1 MAARKPARKK
11 PTTKRTTSSSPV
23 KKNVSSV
30 NKTPN
35 LNKLAQ
41 VSKVSGV
48 TKTPTRKTQTTS
60 TPGKKAPQTFQ
71 EAILHRK
78 LSLKGTPVHVLNI
91 PYEAQYFAK
100 SLGVEYNPYLKMY
113 LYEGTKLNPQLVPY
127 KAEPFSLEKWV
138 EDSLNDT
145 KPEILPPPKMK
156 PRPHQVTAIK
166 KIASTAKNGWRG
178 FILADNVG
186 VGKGL
191 AESTLLPTPNGMKRM
206 KDLQIGDYVI
216 DIDGNATKILEK
228 HLSKAKKFYEIEFSD
243 GTIIQ
248 ADEDHRWV
256 TETARKNYKTQP
268 KLRLPEPE
276 LVLVKDFLFKLQ
288 EEKLAIS
295 RKDLSALVP
304 SNPSYF
310 KNVLNGLKPVGTLEP
325 LPGKTNQSQYLY
337 HPQEV
342 LERVNGNLP
351 ASNRV
356 KNGFNYNSPKT
367 TKELLDTLNIFVK
380 GKPHYNHTIATAS
393 ANFSEKELLIHPYV
407 LGVWLGDGSSQ
418 GEEMFFADELLHQQ
432 TLLGS
437 FTDNL
442 RKVYQQEDGKIT
454 KHIPEEYL
462 LSSKQ
467 QRLELLKGLMD
478 MNGLMTDTGVSF
490 SQKNSTLFF
499 QVLELIASLG
509 FKSTWEKKIDE
520 SYELLFCPDIQVFNC
535 ESKKEKLAVVLASYQ
550 QNKNHKQRTIK
561 AIKEISKSEEYYCI
575 SVDAPSHQYLVTR
588 SYVPTHNTI
597 TGVLGAYL
605 AAKQKGFTP
614 QNKAKVLV
622 VAPKSALPHWRN
634 TLTATSIDNLKVVVI
649 NYDQSKK
656 LLDAPASAQNVK
668 KTVTANRH
676 TMTKGKPTIQW
687 DIIIADESHKLKN
700 ESQRSAAFA
709 NIARYEANA
718 TKAPFVIWTS
728 ATVGQEPLELGYL
741 APLVGQMCG
750 VPNLTHET
758 WGDWLVANNYN
769 VKKSKAGNF
778 SWVRPKGDTPPT
790 ERAEILALQQKDV
803 SRLSELIFHEN
814 SPSIRRNPEDIAG
827 WPTQSYVATP
837 VQLAPEG
844 YRLYEEAWNEFRR
857 YIGLNPRGKNPS
869 GGLAATLRF
878 RQKASMLSALA
889 TAEYVND
896 LLDNGLQV
904 AISVEF
910 IETLDVMKDYLSK
923 KGWHVAEF
931 SGRNTVERE
940 NERLRFQKGEA
951 QVMVFTVKEA
961 ISLHANEQLPDGTK
975 ATSAKRAM
983 VVHDIHYSAIDMTQI
998 IGRTT
1003 RDGELAVAYLMFTDA
1018 TIEARILQTVLERMK
1033 NVRTLSGDDE
1043 GMLLAVQNILDG
1055 I

>member
-11 PTTKRTTSSSPV
+11 PTTKRTTSSAPTRKSTP
-23 KKNVSSV
+23 SA

-35 LNKLAQ
+35 FNKLAQ
-41 VSKVSGV
+41 ASKVSGA
-48 TKTPTRKTQTTS
+48 TRTPTRKTQTAS
-60 TPGKKAPQTFQ
+60 TPGKKTPQTFQ

-78 LSLKGTPVHVLNI
+78 STLKGVPIHVLNI

-113 LYEGTKLNPQLVPY
+113 LYEGVKLNPQLTPY

-138 EDSLNDT
+138 EDSLNGT
-145 KPEILPPPKMK
+145 EPAPLPPAKMK

-166 KIASTAKNGWRG
+166 KIGGTAKTGWRG
-178 FILADNVG
+178 FVLADNVG
-186 VGKGL
+186 LGK
-191 AESTLLPTPNGMKRM
+191 
-206 KDLQIGDYVI
+206 
-216 DIDGNATKILEK
+216 
-228 HLSKAKKFYEIEFSD
+228 
-243 GTIIQ
+243 
-248 ADEDHRWV
+248 
-256 TETARKNYKTQP
+256 
-268 KLRLPEPE
+268 
-276 LVLVKDFLFKLQ
+276 
-288 EEKLAIS
+288 
-295 RKDLSALVP
+295 
-304 SNPSYF
+304 
-310 KNVLNGLKPVGTLEP
+310 TLE
-325 LPGKTNQSQYLY
+325 
-337 HPQEV
+337 
-342 LERVNGNLP
+342 
-351 ASNRV
+351 
-356 KNGFNYNSPKT
+356 
-367 TKELLDTLNIFVK
+367 
-380 GKPHYNHTIATAS
+380 
-393 ANFSEKELLIHPYV
+393 
-407 LGVWLGDGSSQ
+407 GV
-418 GEEMFFADELLHQQ
+418 F
-432 TLLGS
+432 
-437 FTDNL
+437 
-442 RKVYQQEDGKIT
+442 
-454 KHIPEEYL
+454 
-462 LSSKQ
+462 
-467 QRLELLKGLMD
+467 
-478 MNGLMTDTGVSF
+478 
-490 SQKNSTLFF
+490 
-499 QVLELIASLG
+499 
-509 FKSTWEKKIDE
+509 
-520 SYELLFCPDIQVFNC
+520 
-535 ESKKEKLAVVLASYQ
+535 
-550 QNKNHKQRTIK
+550 
-561 AIKEISKSEEYYCI
+561 
-575 SVDAPSHQYLVTR
+575 
-588 SYVPTHNTI
+588 
-597 TGVLGAYL
+597 GAYL

-614 QNKAKVLV
+614 QNKAKVLI

-634 TLTATSIDNLKVVVI
+634 TLIATSIDNLKVVVI

-668 KTVTANRH
+668 KTVTVNRH
-676 TMTKGKPTIQW
+676 TMTKGRPTIQW

-741 APLVGQMCG
+741 APLIGQMCG
-750 VPNLTHET
+750 VPNLTHEK
-758 WGDWLVANNYN
+758 WGDWLISNGYN

-803 SRLSELIFHEN
+803 SRLSELIFNDN

-931 SGRNTVERE
+931 SGRNTVDRE

-983 VVHDIHYSAIDMTQI
+983 VVHDIRYSAIDMTQI

-1003 RDGELAVAYLMFTDA
+1003 RDGELAIAYLMFTDA

-1043 GMLLAVQNILDG
+1043 STLLAVQNILDG